1 MNRIFIV
8 KVYHDYF
15 TTELRCC
22 QRRNVTFAIF
32 FHKNETLSNPEW
44 EKREITIHA
53 AADSGAYWLWK
64 EGCRMKD
71 RRQNKKR
78 PIEMVD
84 AIIAEQRKKDPT
96 DVLGSYTGVPWDE
109 WDDPV
114 QDADDL

>member
-1 MNRIFIV
+1 MLSTEKCNIRDIFSQ
-8 KVYHDYF
+8 K
-15 TTELRCC
+15 
-22 QRRNVTFAIF
+22 RNIF
-32 FHKNETLSNPEW
+32 QSEAG
-44 EKREITIHA
+44 KREITIHA

-64 EGCRMKD
+64 VGCRMKE

-114 QDADDL
+114 QDADAL